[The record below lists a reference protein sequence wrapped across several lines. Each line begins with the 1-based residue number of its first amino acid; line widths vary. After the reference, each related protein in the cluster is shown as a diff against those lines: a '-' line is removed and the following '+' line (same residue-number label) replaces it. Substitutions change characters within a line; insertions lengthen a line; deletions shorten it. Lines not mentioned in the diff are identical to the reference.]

1 MVAAAGV
8 KVAEIVQLEPALSE
22 VPQVLVSAKLEALV
36 PPSVMTMLVR
46 GALPLLVRVMLPA
59 EDAVPTVLVRLSV
72 VPESAAPGCVGGVV
86 VAVPEL
92 LPQPASKKENERATT
107 ASLLRSIETRST

>member
-1 MVAAAGV
+1 MVASWLTSPLYLLSFRH
-8 KVAEIVQLEPALSE
+8 IAL
-22 VPQVLVSAKLEALV
+22 ALV
-36 PPSVMTMLVR
+36 PPGVIAMPVR
-46 GALPLLVRVMLPA
+46 VALPLLVRVMLPA

-86 VAVPEL
+86 VVVVEL
-92 LPQPASKKENERATT
+92 LPQPVSKKENERATT